1 MKKIRRYVPITLPI
15 DPTAQYVKITKMDPK
30 SDRLGNIFVSTF
42 RVSKVSKGSSD
53 KLFIHANCILAAND
67 IKRDDLIA
75 FHIREGQKYVEKEI
89 GSSGSLFFYA
99 CSKQIVY
106 SFKIYEVMTTRYLDV
121 ENICLEAEKLAK
133 SNNRMDVKKYFEAVR
148 CRFYFLNKNF
158 QQLDALLSQWETDA
172 LVNSETDAFDIEA
185 LKAEIEFIKILTYLQ
200 QGKWAL
206 AQEILQSSKLPESN
220 DKKYLLPS
228 WRTNDELY
236 VMFHIIGYLSMRH
249 ESSNKA
255 ELLLQVAEKEIQNV
269 SNSTWK
275 RITLFMIYCYKIE
288 TFVSQ
293 ERFEEI
299 EKCLIEFSNVS
310 QDIDRLDQLDIW
322 KRFLFV
328 FALLQQAR
336 GDYEAANVFYDLS
349 ARDCIE
355 LDLKVI
361 ALSQMLQIHVIGAN
375 KTEEIISIKK
385 ALVKIVDET
394 QPYLAVLLQIIDCIS
409 LIYYDDCVEARYP

>member
-1 MKKIRRYVPITLPI
+1 
-15 DPTAQYVKITKMDPK
+15 MDPK

-99 CSKQIVY
+99 CVMCDQVLNENQAKAFVNLCIKSKQIVY

-148 CRFYFLNKNF
+148 
-158 QQLDALLSQWETDA
+158 S
-172 LVNSETDAFDIEA
+172 
-185 LKAEIEFIKILTYLQ
+185 
-200 QGKWAL
+200 
-206 AQEILQSSKLPESN
+206 
-220 DKKYLLPS
+220 
-228 WRTNDELY
+228 
-236 VMFHIIGYLSMRH
+236 
-249 ESSNKA
+249 

-299 EKCLIEFSNVS
+299 EK
-310 QDIDRLDQLDIW
+310 
-322 KRFLFV
+322 
-328 FALLQQAR
+328 AR
-336 GDYEAANVFYDLS
+336 GDYEAANVFYDLC

-361 ALSQMLQIHVIGAN
+361 ALSHMLQIHVIGAN
-375 KTEEIISIKK
+375 TTEEIISIRK

-394 QPYLAVLLQIIDCIS
+394 QPYLAILLQIIDCIS